1 VLHVEL
7 VAAEVLYSKHLA
19 NELTIII
26 QITIRLICYLHPLP
40 GCGLDHCLRAIELF
54 EDFVRL
60 LAVEPRDRCH
70 LNIRI
75 YQILF
80 LKDDLLLLQ
89 RLFNSFDIVD
99 ICCCLFLAKFIVI
112 IVVFMVRALPAI
124 IIAIW
129 KSIKGS
135 LACGL
140 C

>member
-1 VLHVEL
+1 
-7 VAAEVLYSKHLA
+7 
-19 NELTIII
+19 
-26 QITIRLICYLHPLP
+26 
-40 GCGLDHCLRAIELF
+40 
-54 EDFVRL
+54 
-60 LAVEPRDRCH
+60 
-70 LNIRI
+70 
-75 YQILF
+75 
-80 LKDDLLLLQ
+80 
-89 RLFNSFDIVD
+89 VD